1 MRRKE
6 NRITSRIALAIIA
19 SMVTM
24 GIVAQA
30 PAKRPTLVVG
40 IMVDGLNSDYLELLK
55 GYFGEGGFKRLM
67 RDGVTLENV
76 EYGPGV
82 DRASAT
88 AMISPEQQPQSTVF
102 RQQQF
107 MTPKRKLATLYCSI
121 HQK

>member
-19 SMVTM
+19 SMITI
-24 GIVAQA
+24 GIAAQA

-67 RDGVTLENV
+67 REGVTLENV

-82 DRASAT
+82 DRA
-88 AMISPEQQPQSTVF
+88 
-102 RQQQF
+102 
-107 MTPKRKLATLYCSI
+107 
-121 HQK
+121 